1 MNIKKAAIFSFGPL
15 IAALVGFITTPVL
28 SWLFSAESIGVYSLS
43 MSVISFSII
52 VMCLGMDSS
61 YIREFHE
68 TKNKL
73 VLFSSCLIPSAFI
86 SIIAIFLLFFVHTL
100 NISIFT
106 LVEIKYLIVIS
117 IIAMVNRF
125 LSLRFRMQ
133 ERAEV
138 YSGYLVLNKI
148 LTLVFILIYFKS
160 GVLERASIF
169 YAFLSTHISLFIYL
183 FSLSKEKYKLSTPDI
198 SLLPSLLNYGI
209 PLAVSSV
216 SYWAMASSD
225 KFIISYYL
233 GMESVG
239 FYSVAQTLGAV
250 FIVFQ
255 SILSVIWP
263 PYVYK
268 LNQKSPILAI
278 NKSSNWIDIILSISI
293 FICIVFVSFSDVVVG
308 IFPEEYS
315 DVRNIISVIFL
326 SSVIYTISE
335 LMLIGMNVSKKTSYV
350 MLITIISLI
359 VNLVLS
365 IYLVRDF
372 QLYGVAIS
380 TLLSFSV
387 MLFLRA
393 LGSHYFWGSE
403 KKLSIFCKLI
413 ILYFVVLFH
422 EYIPSYILIFFSVG
436 LIVVEYKKMRE
447 LFNYVK
453 TNKT

>member
-15 IAALVGFITTPVL
+15 VAALVGFITTPVL

-86 SIIAIFLLFFVHTL
+86 SIIFITFLFFVNTL
-100 NISIFT
+100 NVSVFT
-106 LVEIKYLIVIS
+106 LVEVKYLLVIS
-117 IIAMVNRF
+117 IIAMANRF

-138 YSGYLVLNKI
+138 YSGYLILNKA

-160 GVLERASIF
+160 GVLERSSIF

-183 FSLSKEKYKLSTPDI
+183 LLLSKEKFKLSTPDV

-209 PLAVSSV
+209 PLVVSSV

-250 FIVFQ
+250 FIIFQ

-263 PYVYK
+263 PYIYK
-268 LNQKSPILAI
+268 LNKKSPIIAI
-278 NKSSNWIDIILSISI
+278 KKASDWLDIIMSISI
-293 FICIVFVSFSDVVVG
+293 FICIVFVSFSDVIVG
-308 IFPEEYS
+308 VFPEEYS
-315 DVRNIISVIFL
+315 DIRNIISVIFL

-350 MLITIISLI
+350 MFITIISLI

-365 IYLVRDF
+365 IYLVKDF

-380 TLLSFSV
+380 TLISFSV

-393 LGSHYFWGSE
+393 LGSHYFWGGE
-403 KKLSIFCKLI
+403 KKRSIFCKLL

-422 EYIPSYILIFFSVG
+422 KYIPSYMLLFLGVG
-436 LIVVEYKKMRE
+436 LIVVEYKKMRDV
-447 LFNYVK
+447 FNYVK
-453 TNKT
+453 LNKS